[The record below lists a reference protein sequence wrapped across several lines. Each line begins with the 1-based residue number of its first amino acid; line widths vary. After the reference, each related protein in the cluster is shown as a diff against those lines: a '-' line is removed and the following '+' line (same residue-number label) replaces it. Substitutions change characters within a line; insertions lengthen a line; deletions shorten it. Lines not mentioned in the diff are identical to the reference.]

1 MNDEKMRETV
11 VRFADEH
18 LSPYKIRRKQ
28 VGGDEISPRYCPFC
42 NGGSHGDE
50 YTFALSS
57 DKGVFV
63 CKRGSCGRRGRFE
76 ELLEHFGQQGSYAVD
91 RKSSVFRKQET
102 AYKLPDTPL
111 NAPTEEIYQYFERRK
126 ISRATV
132 DAFMIRSDAH
142 GNIVFPFYMGGE
154 NVFEKFRKPHKPSP
168 GERKEWRYA
177 GAKPVLFGMD
187 MCSFSKPLIICE
199 GQIDAMSLYEAGVSN
214 AVSVPSGCEDL
225 TWIETCYDWLE
236 KFRTI
241 IIFGDNDEPGKRM
254 VQTVVRRLDES
265 RCRVVEDYPDNPSGV
280 PCKDANEVL
289 YHLGEFELIEMV
301 ENARDVP
308 VKGMID
314 LAEVMPYDPTAVP
327 RIRTMIPALDET
339 LGGLIEGGITVFTG
353 KPGFGKSTL
362 TGLLLLNAIEQGY
375 SVCAYSGELRKER
388 FQSWI
393 NMQCAGSDY
402 IGLKKDLVKG
412 KAVPCL
418 SYQVQQRIMDWYK
431 GRFFLFDNNEIFDK
445 NQAESIIEVFTM
457 AVRRHGC
464 KLFLVDNLMTA
475 LADTEEETKAQG
487 KFANAL
493 KNFANRYG
501 VHVIIVA
508 HPRKTKAGEM
518 IRGDDVGGNS
528 ATIRLADN
536 AIVVEKPNLR
546 IIKSRD
552 EGREDIIECCYCPDS
567 RRIYQADA
575 GDRNVFSWDKS
586 GLPKLT
592 GAERADS
599 LPDYEVR
606 LGERMPF

>member
-1 MNDEKMRETV
+1 MSDNKIRDLIIS
-11 VRFADEH
+11 FADEH
-18 LSPYKIRRKQ
+18 LQPYRLRSKQ
-28 VGGDEISPRYCPFC
+28 VGGDEISPKLCPFC
-42 NGGSHGDE
+42 QGGVHGDE
-50 YTFALSS
+50 YSFALSA

-76 ELLEHFGQQGSYAVD
+76 ELLEHFGKEAD
-91 RKSSVFRKQET
+91 FHMERPSVVKKAET
-102 AYKLPDTPL
+102 TYKLPDTVHHE
-111 NAPTEEIYQYFERRK
+111 PTEEIYKYFETRK
-126 ISRATV
+126 ISRETV
-132 DAFMIRSDAH
+132 DAFQIKSDDH
-142 GNIVFPFYMGGE
+142 GNIVFPFYVNGE
-154 NVFEKFRKPHKPSP
+154 NVFEKFRKPRKPAQ

-177 GAKPVLFGMD
+177 GSKPVLFGMD
-187 MCSFSKPLIICE
+187 LCSFSKPLIICE
-199 GQIDAMSLYEAGVSN
+199 GQIDAMSLYEAGIMN

-225 TWIETCYDWLE
+225 TWIETCFDWLE
-236 KFRTI
+236 RFKTI
-241 IIFGDNDEPGKRM
+241 ILFGDNDEPGKRM

-265 RCRVVEDYPDNPSGV
+265 RCRIVEDYPENPYGQ
-280 PCKDANEVL
+280 PCKDANEIL
-289 YHLGEFELIEMV
+289 YHLGEFDLLDMV
-301 ENARDVP
+301 ENAKEVP
-308 VKGMID
+308 VKGILD
-314 LAEVMPYDPTAVP
+314 LAEVIPYDPTSVP
-327 RIRTMIPALDET
+327 RIKTMIPALDET
-339 LGGLIEGGITVFTG
+339 LGGLVEGGITVFTG
-353 KPGFGKSTL
+353 LPGFGKSTL

-402 IGLKKDLVKG
+402 IGLKDDPIKG
-412 KAVPCL
+412 KQVPCI

-431 GRFFLFDNNEIFDK
+431 GKFFLFDNNEIFDK
-445 NQAESIIEVFTM
+445 KQAESIMEVFTM

-508 HPRKTKAGEM
+508 HPRKTKAGEA
-518 IRGDDVGGNS
+518 IRGDDIGGNS

-552 EGREDIIECCYCPDS
+552 EGREDRIECCYCPDS
-567 RRIYQADA
+567 RRIYQADV
-575 GDRNVFSWDKS
+575 GDMNQFSWNRD
-586 GLPKLT
+586 GIQKLT
-592 GAERADS
+592 GSSRADY
-599 LPDYEVR
+599 LPDYQVR
-606 LGERMPF
+606 LGDRMPF